1 MDELKPELPTSQLM
15 TAEEV
20 ADYFRVSVATVRRWT
35 NAGKLSCY
43 RIGGNRERRFSPEQ
57 VRAFLTQHEQPMPA

>member
-1 MDELKPELPTSQLM
+1 MSDQQLM
-15 TAEEV
+15 TLEDV
-20 ADYFRVSVATVRRWT
+20 AGYLRVSAATVRRWT

-57 VRAFLTQHEQPMPA
+57 VNEFLSKHEQSGAATAPST